1 MLRRLAALLLEGR
14 CQACGRAVS
23 GGSALCPG
31 CAERLAPRLGGFCP
45 ACGALADDPA
55 GPIVLC
61 PTCALTPPP
70 WDAFAFHGPY
80 DDLLRSLLLRFKFG
94 PDLGLCSLL
103 RGLVV
108 AAWERSLQD
117 RPFDLIV
124 PVPLHPR
131 RLLRRGF
138 NQSLELA
145 RPLARRLGVPLERA
159 ALRRVRSTTPQA
171 GLVREER
178 LVNLRGAFA
187 ADAAKVLGR
196 RALVVDDVA
205 TTGATLT
212 ECVAA
217 LLDAGAREASVL
229 VLARA

>member
-138 NQSLELA
+138 NQTYQYRKLA
-145 RPLARRLGVPLERA
+145 GSDDVSSVGKSFDSHIHDGLQYACLVLGSAEARRRRSEIAAEKRRRRA
-159 ALRRVRSTTPQA
+159 TARNGNGRYNPLRRAQ
-171 GLVREER
+171 
-178 LVNLRGAFA
+178 
-187 ADAAKVLGR
+187 
-196 RALVVDDVA
+196 
-205 TTGATLT
+205 
-212 ECVAA
+212 
-217 LLDAGAREASVL
+217 
-229 VLARA
+229 